1 MGPRELR
8 AAGKEGIGG
17 REGGG
22 GGEGEGGGEG
32 AEKQQREEVE
42 EDGM

>member
-22 GGEGEGGGEG
+22 GGGEGEG

>member
-22 GGEGEGGGEG
+22 GGGGGEGEG